1 MRAIILVADGY
12 ETEYVKISL
21 RKLSSL
27 EVFFNVIAD
36 WLPVGLCVYL
46 RKRFKLRSYHHRE
59 ERMCACIKNSTVSN
73 AKILLSYLRKTLKLP
88 KNKISFLRGSRF
100 QSSGDAKSAI
110 DRILRENRED
120 DILFYYSGHGSYWSW
135 FLAESDNAES
145 DNGDVKLNFRD
156 LRESFLALKKNLILI
171 CDCCHALAISK
182 YLREL
187 KGRYLVM
194 GLTREAS
201 VGYAGRTV
209 LFSVLES
216 WQRRRRADPAVG
228 LIKVNARGK
237 TLDVPKGENISTH
250 CIDGCTLHGD
260 ESGFR
265 FVSFRKPKRP
275 FSLRIGSRLDRICY
289 PPK

>member
-21 RKLSSL
+21 DKLSTM
-27 EVFFNVIAD
+27 EIFFNEIAD
-36 WLPVGLCVYL
+36 WLPVDLCIFL

-59 ERMCACIKNSTVSN
+59 VKKCPCIKNSTVSN
-73 AKILLSYLRKTLKLP
+73 AKILLKYLRKTLKLP
-88 KNKISFLRGSRF
+88 KDKISFLRGSRF
-100 QSSGDAKSAI
+100 GSSKEALLEI
-110 DRILRENRED
+110 NRILLANRED

-135 FLAESDNAES
+135 FLAEKD
-145 DNGDVKLNFRD
+145 DGKDVALNFRD

-182 YLREL
+182 YLKNI

-194 GLTREAS
+194 GLTRASS

-209 LFSVLES
+209 LFGILEK
-216 WQRRRRADPAVG
+216 WRKRRTANPSVG

-237 TLDVPKGENISTH
+237 TLDVPQGASVSTH

-260 ESGFR
+260 EHGFR
-265 FVSFRKPKRP
+265 FVSFRKPAKF
-275 FSLRIGSRLDRICY
+275 FSLRRGSRLDHICY
-289 PPK
+289 SPR